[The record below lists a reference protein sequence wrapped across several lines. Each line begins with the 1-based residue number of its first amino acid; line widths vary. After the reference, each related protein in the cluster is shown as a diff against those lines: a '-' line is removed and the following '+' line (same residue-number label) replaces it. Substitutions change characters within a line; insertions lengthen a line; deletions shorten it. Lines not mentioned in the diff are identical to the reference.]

1 MRLDQALAAAG
12 LADSRSEAQALIAEG
27 RVRVDG
33 APADKPARKVGPEAA
48 LAVTEGER
56 WVGRGA
62 RKLVHGLEVFGIP
75 VAGLRALDLGASTGG
90 FCEVLL
96 ARGAAHVDAVD
107 VGRDQLHPR
116 LRADPRIASLEG
128 VDARALPPGL
138 AEAADVITADLSFIA
153 LTKAL
158 PPALRA
164 ARAGATLIALVK
176 PQFEAGRT
184 AVGRGGVVRDP
195 AAQAASCAAVRAML
209 EAHGWAV
216 LGETESPV
224 RGGDGNREFLMAAR
238 KR

>member
-1 MRLDQALAAAG
+1 MRLDHALAAAG

-62 RKLVHGLEVFGIP
+62 RKLVHGLDVFAID
-75 VAGLRALDLGASTGG
+75 VTGLRALDLGASTGG

-128 VDARALPPGL
+128 VDARALPQGL

-158 PPALRA
+158 PPALSA
-164 ARAGATLIALVK
+164 ARPGATLVALVK
-176 PQFEAGRT
+176 PQFEAGRA

-195 AAQAASCAAVRAML
+195 AAQAAACAAVRAML
-209 EAHGWAV
+209 TVLGWSV

-224 RGGDGNREFLMAAR
+224 RGGDGNREFLIAAR
-238 KR
+238 K